1 MKASNGPITKK
12 TRNQKLSVVEA
23 LRESPEIFGNF
34 LFSITWEDN
43 NKEYVDEAKDRY
55 QKKFDIVPKH
65 RDFDNFEGWGLKKED
80 WPIDFIS
87 IHQGSRGGLWVRFLQ
102 RGQVIKTKK
111 SDVHFAPK
119 ANLFKDKPD
128 VGNHLVD

>member
-87 IHQGSRGGLWVRFLQ
+87 IHQVSRG
-102 RGQVIKTKK
+102 
-111 SDVHFAPK
+111 
-119 ANLFKDKPD
+119 
-128 VGNHLVD
+128 